1 MPEPTVGSKSTLP
14 ESPDKAKA
22 VRSRQCPR
30 VGLMPWG
37 VLAICHAENVHVHH
51 PWVRRLPSGGALM
64 FTGIIQATGRVTRSE
79 PRGGDLRLGIVAP
92 EFDTSDVALG
102 ESVAVSGCCLTV
114 VAHQG
119 DTLAFDISN
128 ESLALTTLG
137 DLGVGD
143 RVNLEKALRLSDRL
157 GGHLVSGHVDDIG
170 RIVSIQADARSQRWV
185 IEAPPALARYIA
197 AKGSVCVDGVSL
209 TVNTVEGARF
219 GVNLIPHTLEQTS
232 FGDRRVGD
240 RVNLE
245 IDMLARYVERL
256 LATGEQ

>member
-157 GGHLVSGHVDDIG
+157 GGHLVSGHVDGIG
-170 RIVSIQADARSQRWV
+170 RIVSNQADARSQRWV
-185 IEAPPALARYIA
+185 IEAPPALASYIA

-209 TVNTVEGARF
+209 TVNTVEGVRF
-219 GVNLIPHTLEQTS
+219 GVNLIPHTLEQTT